1 MADASVRPARA
12 ADVAQ
17 IVRIQIDTWRSAY
30 SGILPA
36 EALDQVTSE
45 LAGAQWSAAVNEA
58 PSPRHRVLVAQER
71 DSIVGFVATEPDPE
85 DPGTAM
91 IATMLIEPRW
101 GRRGH
106 GSRLLA
112 AVVDLARDEGTRRLT
127 TWVIER
133 DQASVG
139 FYESAGWSRDGWART
154 LDAADTPVREV
165 RLHTALDEEAA

>member
-12 ADVAQ
+12 ADVSEIA
-17 IVRIQIDTWRSAY
+17 RIQLDTWRAAY
-30 SGILPA
+30 SALLPPT
-36 EALDQVTSE
+36 ALDDVTPE

-71 DSIVGFVATEPDPE
+71 DSVVGFLAAEPDPD
-85 DPGTAM
+85 DPGTTM
-91 IATMLIEPRW
+91 IATMLVEPRW

-112 AVVDLARDEGTRRLT
+112 AAVDLAREEGTSRLT
-127 TWVIER
+127 AWVFER
-133 DQASVG
+133 DQASIG
-139 FYESAGWSRDGWART
+139 FYESAGWSRDGWTRT

-165 RLHTALDEEAA
+165 RLHTSLLEEAA